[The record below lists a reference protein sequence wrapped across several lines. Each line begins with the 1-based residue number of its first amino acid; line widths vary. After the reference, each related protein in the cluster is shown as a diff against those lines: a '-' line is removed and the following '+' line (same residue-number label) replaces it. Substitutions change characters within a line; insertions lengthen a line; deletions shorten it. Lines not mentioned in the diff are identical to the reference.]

1 MCVCVYDI
9 LYVLYV
15 KKKLYL
21 VAWHAPSKTRCSGG
35 LSYIIL
41 AHVVCQLVRRPPSS
55 YAVPIVRDIRTPLI
69 IAVWAHTT
77 APLTI
82 CFVPTISVLIYF
94 IGSIIIYYFGFTG
107 DDATRDSRSME
118 KKNIKTTAVGTTQAT
133 TSRWPLFR
141 VFPKYKTS
149 LYTYSATLRL
159 FVDVCFTN
167 TQKIYY
173 ER

>member
-21 VAWHAPSKTRCSGG
+21 VVWHAPSKTRCSGG

-118 KKNIKTTAVGTTQAT
+118 KKNILKPPPWEPHRRRRAAD
-133 TSRWPLFR
+133 LFFEFFR
-141 VFPKYKTS
+141 STKRAYIHTVPRY
-149 LYTYSATLRL
+149 
-159 FVDVCFTN
+159 VCS
-167 TQKIYY
+167 
-173 ER
+173 